1 VYASGY
7 PKLYR
12 SVDAGQNFT
21 LVNSSLQQGLRDL
34 VMDPLDMN
42 RIFGVFSLSPRVQL
56 STDGG
61 ITFQPRVSGLPSA
74 SIKTFFMRRSDP
86 DYLIVVYENGEVWET
101 FDAGIAW
108 SLRFDL
114 DVLAFHSVSDADWDE
129 ASGHVFLAVDNH
141 GGVVTSHPL
150 YDPSGIPTAS
160 VSTVHWDPA
169 QSTLLAGTLQAGLWQ
184 QTLSS
189 QVDAPLVV
197 DAAAFE
203 LEVAPNPARDATSV
217 RFAVP
222 NGGAQV
228 TADVFDASGRRI
240 RRLVDAA
247 LPAGARQLVWDG
259 AADSG
264 ARASAGVYFV
274 RVRAGS
280 EESTARVVR
289 LR

>member
-21 LVNSSLQQGLRDL
+21 LVNSSLQGLQDL
-34 VMDPLDMN
+34 VTDPLDMN

-61 ITFQPRVSGLPSA
+61 VTFEPRVSGLPSA
-74 SIKTFFMRRSDP
+74 SIKKLFMRRSDP
-86 DYLIVVYENGEVWET
+86 DYLIVVYADGDVWET
-101 FDAGIAW
+101 FDAGLAW
-108 SLRFDL
+108 SFRYSLH
-114 DVLAFHSVSDADWDE
+114 VLPFHSVVDADWDE
-129 ASGHVFLAVDNH
+129 ASGNVFLNVDNH
-141 GGVVTSHPL
+141 GGVATSHPL

-197 DAAAFE
+197 DAAAFA
-203 LEVAPNPARDATSV
+203 LEVAPNPARDATTV

-222 NGGAQV
+222 IGGAHV
-228 TADVFDASGRRI
+228 AASVYDAAGRRI

-247 LPAGARQLVWDG
+247 LPEGDRRLVWDG
-259 AADSG
+259 AAENG
-264 ARASAGVYFV
+264 ERTSAGVYFV
-274 RVRAGS
+274 RVRAGV
-280 EESTARVVR
+280 EESTARIVR
-289 LR
+289 LK